1 MKFFLAFLLMFS
13 MPFGAFAAGSGAGS
27 GGTPTPEPTKSTTET
42 PVTTTKKNLN
52 NQLEEINAM
61 LKAKDFSKALSELVA
76 LDKEFT
82 NNADINNLLGFAS
95 RNLSQFSQSARY
107 YSKALQINPNH
118 IGALEY
124 QGELFVKTNKIKA
137 AKKNLAKLKQLC
149 GTNCDEYRDLK
160 KAIAAR

>member
-13 MPFGAFAAGSGAGS
+13 MPFGAFAAGTGAGS
-27 GGTPTPEPTKSTTET
+27 SGTPTPEPTKSTTET

-95 RNLSQFSQSARY
+95 RNLGQFSQSARY

>member
-1 MKFFLAFLLMFS
+1 MKILISILLTIS
-13 MPFGAFAAGSGAGS
+13 TPIGAFAAGSS
-27 GGTPTPEPTKSTTET
+27 GTQTPEPTKSTSTEA
-42 PVTTTKKNLN
+42 PTTTSAKKTLSS
-52 NQLEEINAM
+52 QLESVNEL
-61 LKAKDFSKALSELVA
+61 LKAKEYNKALSELVV

-95 RNLSQFSQSARY
+95 RNLGQFSQSARY
-107 YSKALQINPNH
+107 YTKALQINPNH

-124 QGELFVKTNKIKA
+124 QGELFVKTNKLKA

-160 KAIAAR
+160 KAIASR

>member
-95 RNLSQFSQSARY
+95 RNLGQFSQSARY

-160 KAIAAR
+160 KAISSR

>member
-1 MKFFLAFLLMFS
+1 MFS

-82 NNADINNLLGFAS
+82 NNADINNLLGFTS
-95 RNLSQFSQSARY
+95 RNLGQFSQSARY